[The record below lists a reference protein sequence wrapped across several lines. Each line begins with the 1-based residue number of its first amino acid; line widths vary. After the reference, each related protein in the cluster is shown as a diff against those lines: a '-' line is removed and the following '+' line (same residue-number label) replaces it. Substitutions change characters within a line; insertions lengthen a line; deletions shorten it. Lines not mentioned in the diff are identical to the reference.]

1 LERENKLDVILHL
14 FITSLLINLIN
25 FIKLKEEINIPK
37 GKVPYKRGYT
47 HGRERG
53 REETVICSMCGSK
66 VPRWKC
72 ITQRRGFRITDP
84 AILKEV
90 GRGNIHTSSEKQY
103 ICPKCAR
110 FHNIVKK
117 R

>member
-1 LERENKLDVILHL
+1 M
-14 FITSLLINLIN
+14 S
-25 FIKLKEEINIPK
+25 IPK
-37 GKVPYKRGYT
+37 SKAPYKRGYSHT
-47 HGRERG
+47 KERG
-53 REETVICSMCGSK
+53 KEDTVICSMCGSK

-90 GRGNIHTSSEKQY
+90 GRRNIHFSGTKQY

-110 FHNIVKK
+110 FHRIVKK